1 MSRPSAGAP
10 TSQMARALL
19 GLRELLF
26 GGEYAP
32 GQRLS
37 ELPLVERLG
46 VSRTPLRLA
55 LARLDHEGLIEAL
68 ATGGYVV
75 RRFTRADID
84 DAIELRGV
92 LEGTAARFAAERGAN
107 RRLLARMHA
116 LSGQLDDVV
125 RARDEGVDSFVRYVS
140 LNESFH
146 ELLVDLAAGAVLRRG
161 LDGVLSPPFASP
173 SAFLLAQA
181 ELPESRQILVVAQAQ
196 HRALL
201 EAIEHREGARAE
213 SIAREHARLS
223 RENLDVVLAHGEVR
237 GHVRGA
243 SLIKLS
249 DFAQT
254 ATRRR

>member
-26 GGEYAP
+26 NGEYPP

-55 LARLDHEGLIEAL
+55 LARLEHEGLIEAL

-92 LEGTAARFAAERGAN
+92 LEGTAARFAAERRPPR
-107 RRLLARMHA
+107 RRLDRL
-116 LSGQLDDVV
+116 
-125 RARDEGVDSFVRYVS
+125 RAVNDEIGAIVHEAEPSFDGLVRYMA
-140 LNESFH
+140 LNERFH
-146 ELLVDLAAGAVLRRG
+146 GQLVDLE
-161 LDGVLSPPFASP
+161 GVVALPFASA
-173 SAFLLAQA
+173 SAG
-181 ELPESRQILVVAQAQ
+181 LVAAQAQ
-196 HRALL
+196 LRESRAILVIAHSQHAALL
-201 EAIEHREGARAE
+201 DAIAAGEGTRAE
-213 SIAREHARLS
+213 AVAREHARMARL
-223 RENLDVVLAHGEVR
+223 NLDVVLRHREMLDQAPGGPLVVAPTPR
-237 GHVRGA
+237 
-243 SLIKLS
+243 
-249 DFAQT
+249 
-254 ATRRR
+254 